1 MAGGGISISMK
12 EGKIMSSEYGEL
24 VNLDNLYYAKVLND
38 SADSYQTDTNKYLAP
53 AAEMKK
59 EAKVDATP
67 RYYDGKAMFVSPT
80 EASTDVTLTVSGVPS
95 RLAAELT
102 GKPYDVTRGL
112 MIDTGDVSNA
122 PYYALSARAELGDGG
137 YRFYQFLKGRFSLGA
152 ETAKTKEEKVTASTV
167 ELTYTGL
174 VTIHEFAMPDGSK
187 SGAKG
192 VQADTTDAAF
202 TGAGAW
208 FSQVQTPET
217 LGKPAELTM
226 SSIAPASGTTGV
238 LATANV
244 VLMFSNAIA
253 SHSVK
258 LVDNVTDAIVPAAY
272 TFDST
277 GKILTINPTGNMTAG
292 DKHAVAI
299 FGVKDVYGQSLAD
312 SLSYFTVAS

>member
-1 MAGGGISISMK
+1 MA
-12 EGKIMSSEYGEL
+12 SEYGEL
-24 VNLDNLYYAKVLND
+24 VNLDNLHYAPVLVD
-38 SADSYQTDTNKYLAP
+38 TESSYQAGANKYLAP

-95 RLAAELT
+95 WLAAELT
-102 GKPYDVTRGL
+102 GKPYDATRGI
-112 MIDTGDVSNA
+112 MVDTGDVSQA
-122 PYYALSARAELGDGG
+122 PYYAMSARAELGDGG
-137 YRFYQFLKGRFSLGA
+137 YRFYQFLKGRFSIGA
-152 ETAKTKEEKVTASTV
+152 ETAKTKEDKVTANTV
-167 ELTYTGL
+167 ELNYTGL
-174 VTIHEFAMPDGSK
+174 VTIHEFTMPDSTKKGV
-187 SGAKG
+187 KG

-202 TGAGAW
+202 AGADAW

-217 LGKPAELTM
+217 LGAPSALAL
-226 SSIAPASGTTGV
+226 SSIVPASAATGV
-238 LATANV
+238 LASANV
-244 VLMFSNAIA
+244 VLTFNNAIA

-258 LVDNVTDAIVPAAY
+258 LIDDVTDAIVPGAY

-277 GKILTINPTGNMTAG
+277 GKVLTINPTGNMTAG

-299 FGVKDVYGQSLAD
+299 FGVKDVYGQSLED

>member
-226 SSIAPASGTTGV
+226 TSNPANNATGV
-238 LATANV
+238 AAAIKPALT
-244 VLMFSNAIA
+244 FSNAISYDA
-253 SHSVK
+253 ITIVK
-258 LVDNVTDAIVPAAY
+258 ADGTLVDFTPSLDA
-272 TFDST
+272 T
-277 GKILTINPTGNMTAG
+277 GKIMTLTPKEALTSGASYTII
-292 DKHAVAI
+292 VA
-299 FGVKDVYGQSLAD
+299 GVKDVYGQMLDTTAVK
-312 SLSYFTVAS
+312 FTVA